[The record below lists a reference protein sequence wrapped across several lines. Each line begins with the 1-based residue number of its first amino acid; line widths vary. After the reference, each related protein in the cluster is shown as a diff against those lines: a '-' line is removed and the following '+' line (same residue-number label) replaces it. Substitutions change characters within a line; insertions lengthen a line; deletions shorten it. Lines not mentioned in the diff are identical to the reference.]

1 MSTWRPPWSAPGQF
15 KLTLLPPTRASNS
28 VMATL
33 AMLATHSWV
42 AAVTERTR
50 HPAPS
55 RLISLTCSEVQHLFA
70 ALLARPAG
78 DLGHRLRWSLWRR
91 RYQARA
97 RTQANGP

>member
-1 MSTWRPPWSAPGQF
+1 VMVGGSATGLAVAGPPLDRGVRN
-15 KLTLLPPTRASNS
+15 PP
-28 VMATL
+28 
-33 AMLATHSWV
+33 
-42 AAVTERTR
+42 
-50 HPAPS
+50 PS

-97 RTQANGP
+97 RTQANGPMKFMIYG